1 MKITNEILEK
11 INSFILEG
19 NLDKELEIII
29 TEENIPLK
37 KVLKKYTKIQLVYN
51 NTEYCNICHKFMN
64 KGEYKRII
72 INCGHACH
80 KKCFDKIIK
89 FSENLNCQVC
99 DKDLIIS

>member
-19 NLDKELEIII
+19 NMDKELEIII

-37 KVLKKYTKIQLVYN
+37 EILKKYSKIQLVYN
-51 NTEYCNICHKFMN
+51 NNEYCNICKKYMI
-64 KGEYKRII
+64 KGEYKRLIT
-72 INCGHACH
+72 NCNHSCH